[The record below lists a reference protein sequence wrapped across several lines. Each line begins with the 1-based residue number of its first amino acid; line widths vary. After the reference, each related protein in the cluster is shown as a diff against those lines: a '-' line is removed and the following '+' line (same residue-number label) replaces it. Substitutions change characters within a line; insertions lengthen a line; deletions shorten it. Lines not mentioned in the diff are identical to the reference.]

1 MSYIDGTP
9 LGNLI
14 DRCADGWANILGFT
28 QKGKN
33 TKKKIVVKKKVVR
46 KKKVGKTNE

>member
-1 MSYIDGTP
+1 MSYTDGTP

-14 DRCADGWANILGFT
+14 DRCVDGWANILGFT

-33 TKKKIVVKKKVVR
+33 TKKKVTVKKKAVN
-46 KKKVGKTNE
+46 KKVKKNG

>member
-1 MSYIDGTP
+1 MSYVKGTN
-9 LGNLI
+9 LEALI
-14 DRCADGWANILGFT
+14 DRCVDGWAGILGFT

-33 TKKKIVVKKKVVR
+33 TKKKVTVKKKAVR